1 MYEKIF
7 EAANEISADDKAGIR
22 EIFSKIKKSLGSQ
35 PTSEN
40 NNSSFQQAPTNNNNS
55 GLTQICYFGKTD
67 WSQTWTVQYAFH
79 IDPKLSPSLNVFSI
93 NKSTGETQKWG
104 EYKLIVNQNGWQSE
118 DGVKFK
124 ISGNIQ
130 SQTLNLLHT
139 SDSNGGKPVQTQLNL
154 VNCDQG
160 N

>member
-1 MYEKIF
+1 VFNLRSLSK
-7 EAANEISADDKAGIR
+7 NTISN
-22 EIFSKIKKSLGSQ
+22 FSW
-35 PTSEN
+35 N
-40 NNSSFQQAPTNNNNS
+40 NNFA
-55 GLTQICYFGKTD
+55 C
-67 WSQTWTVQYAFH
+67 
-79 IDPKLSPSLNVFSI
+79 LNVFSI